1 MCPPSSLNS
10 ASSKNSFNTKKWKLR
25 NHKDTFK
32 IHKDHIWLLYSPLL
46 SWLRIWTLEREVLWQ
61 EVRFPPFYYLE
72 LNRITAVP
80 QKANIKLNE
89 TNQHLFAFCS
99 AASCAAPS
107 RSPLSL
113 SLRPLMKSYANSGQP
128 WKEGLLLPSRV
139 GDGVTQQA
147 SAQLRGL
154 EVKGLWNRD
163 KCVRARMC
171 ACVSIFVSVHVSV
184 CICVC
189 TYDVSVHTHRH
200 RTRAIHAHWYMD
212 NPFWKLV
219 QHHFN
224 ISYGIWC
231 SAIG

>member
-113 SLRPLMKSYANSGQP
+113 SLRPLMKTRILHYTQGSSPQVWVKVICKQWPVLERGPAASLQGGRRRHTAGLSPAPRLGGQRP
-128 WKEGLLLPSRV
+128 
-139 GDGVTQQA
+139 
-147 SAQLRGL
+147 
-154 EVKGLWNRD
+154 VKQGQVCACTYVCMCLYI
-163 KCVRARMC
+163 CVC
-171 ACVSIFVSVHVSV
+171 ACVCVHLCVH
-184 CICVC
+184 IWCVC
-189 TYDVSVHTHRH
+189 AYAQAPHPSYTCTLVH
-200 RTRAIHAHWYMD
+200 
-212 NPFWKLV
+212 
-219 QHHFN
+219 
-224 ISYGIWC
+224 G
-231 SAIG
+231 